1 MVILEENMSNLSSN
15 WRNKDIQNSKTKEET
30 KL

>member
-15 WRNKDIQNSKTKEET
+15 WRRKDIQNSKTKEET